1 MSVEQP
7 DALALLDIARAT
19 LLEQVLPELD
29 GDARYQAL
37 MIASAMAMAMREL
50 NPATV
55 NGREQ
60 RESEAQSLREL
71 YEHLQRPGNEIDDEE
86 ENDGAHR
93 VQRRE
98 ARFVRDLRNGELD
111 AVPQHLLRQLL
122 RERIEARLA
131 VSNPRRLSTPNRAPS
146 ASTHP
151 PGGETAPETAPETVP
166 ETGARNRW

>member
-7 DALALLDIARAT
+7 DALLLLDIARAT

-55 NGREQ
+55 NGVEQ
-60 RESEAQSLREL
+60 REAEAQSLRAL
-71 YEHLQRPGNEIDDEE
+71 YEHWHRPGNEIDEE
-86 ENDGAHR
+86 DAGEADR
-93 VQRRE
+93 VQRQE
-98 ARFVRDLRNGELD
+98 VRFARDLRNGEFD
-111 AVPQHLLRQLL
+111 AVLQPVLRQLL

-131 VSNPRRLSTPNRAPS
+131 VSNPRRLSAHSRAP
-146 ASTHP
+146 AARGHP
-151 PGGETAPETAPETVP
+151 PGGETAPET
-166 ETGARNRW
+166 GGDSD